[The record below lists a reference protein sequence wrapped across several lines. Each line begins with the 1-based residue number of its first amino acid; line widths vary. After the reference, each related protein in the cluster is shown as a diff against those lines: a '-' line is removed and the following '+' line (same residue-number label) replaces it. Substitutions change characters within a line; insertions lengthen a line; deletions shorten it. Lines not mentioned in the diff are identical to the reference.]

1 MNRRFKKV
9 LLPELVEKQLNLIVL
24 PKTAY
29 KKAVSFLQVLTHY
42 FMRDYKNES
51 PFYIYSKNR
60 LEKEFGTRFRTEFLS
75 SLLESKIVLCDN
87 YYSKEARKAL
97 GYAINQELIDGSFVS
112 VEVQIKEE
120 EVYSYEGIIPDLYI
134 DEAAI
139 RDEVDNYIGELDLD
153 SLTIVSTPSKKPIE
167 YRVGLNWERKY
178 GSIQTV
184 LDYTCKGDLK
194 LIKAKNNYYVDE
206 PTLYIKRKI
215 KNTEIA
221 YGYVMARLALKDFA
235 STRNGRNGRLDSVF
249 TSMPKVM
256 LNQIKADN
264 GLTELDIKNSQFAI
278 FADILSKDQYFRHL
292 EDVKQFVSL
301 ALTGGF
307 YEEIAKI
314 FQVERQDAKIMMMEI
329 IFSSP
334 VLNPTKRKFKE
345 HFPNVYQWAT
355 DYKKEHGSAE
365 FAVLLQRRESE
376 MFIDNLLPI
385 LNKNGY
391 QVITK
396 HDSIIVR
403 IEEKK
408 AICKLMQE
416 YFDSINFKCEI
427 SGSEATEA
435 QKEEIGKAV
444 DIFKSVS
451 QPIQVL
457 GETCIVMVDDS
468 NVKHIISVGK
478 DLRYYYRNTTYNRK
492 HILKDFIECID
503 TLDKYVA

>member
-1 MNRRFKKV
+1 MNKRFKKV
-9 LLPELVEKQLNLIVL
+9 LLPELVEKQLSLIGL

-42 FMRDYKNES
+42 LMRDYKNES
-51 PFYIYSKNR
+51 PFYIYSKKR

-75 SLLESKIVLCDN
+75 SLLETNIVLCDN
-87 YYSKEARKAL
+87 YYSKEAKKAL
-97 GYAINQELIDGSFVS
+97 GYAINKDLVDGSFVS
-112 VEVQIKEE
+112 VEVEIREQ
-120 EVYSYEGIIPDLYI
+120 EVYSYEGIISDLYI

-139 RDEVDNYIGELDLD
+139 RDEVDNYISELDLD
-153 SLTIVSTPSKKPIE
+153 SLTIVNTPSKKPIE
-167 YRVGLNWERKY
+167 YRVGLNWERRY
-178 GSIQTV
+178 GSIQMV
-184 LDYTCKGDLK
+184 LEYTCKGNLK
-194 LIKAKNNYYVDE
+194 LIKSKNNYYVDE

-221 YGYVMARLALKDFA
+221 YGYVMARLTLKDFA

-256 LNQIKADN
+256 LNQVKADN

-278 FADILSKDQYFRHL
+278 FADILSKDQYFKDL
-292 EDVKQFVSL
+292 EDVKQFVRL
-301 ALTGGF
+301 ASTGGF

-329 IFSSP
+329 IFSLP

-365 FAVLLQRRESE
+365 FAVLLQRKESE

-385 LNKNGY
+385 LNKKGY

-403 IEEKK
+403 IKEKK
-408 AICKLMQE
+408 AICQLMQE
-416 YFDSINFKCEI
+416 YFDRIGFKCEI

-435 QKEEIGKAV
+435 QKEEISKAA
-444 DIFKSVS
+444 DIFRSVS
-451 QPIQVL
+451 FPIIIVGDSSIVL
-457 GETCIVMVDDS
+457 TDHS
-468 NVKHIISVGK
+468 NVQHFISVGK
-478 DLRYYYRNTTYNRK
+478 DLRYYYRNTAYKRK
-492 HILKDFIECID
+492 HILKDFSECID